1 MVTTDHPSHAQ
12 EVLVPGAYPMLCMG
26 LVLFILVLGVQPS
39 SGVTNFFTRVDPC
52 TPTSALPSTSNEEVV
67 VDIVGHHAEL
77 VKTYAKE
84 FPWLEYDNR
93 TDFVFCT
100 DCKKDEIK
108 DLAPDGNKR
117 NKWYHGNPVFTTF
130 ESQCQTH
137 QQYHD
142 RNPSVDDVPVG
153 AKRSREPKDLAQWFD
168 TLSREERARAKVV
181 ESPIVAYLEE
191 DDDNS
196 VDQ

>member
-1 MVTTDHPSHAQ
+1 M
-12 EVLVPGAYPMLCMG
+12 
-26 LVLFILVLGVQPS
+26 
-39 SGVTNFFTRVDPC
+39 
-52 TPTSALPSTSNEEVV
+52 
-67 VDIVGHHAEL
+67 DIVGHHAEL